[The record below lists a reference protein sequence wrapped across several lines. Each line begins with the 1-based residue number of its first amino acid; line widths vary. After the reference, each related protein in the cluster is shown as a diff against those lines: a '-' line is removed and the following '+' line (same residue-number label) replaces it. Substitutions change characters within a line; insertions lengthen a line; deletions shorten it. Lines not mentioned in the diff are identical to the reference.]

1 MTDLRSLFESLGF
14 KEVVTYIQ
22 SGNVV
27 FSSSEKDDLAIKIS
41 EGIKLKYGWDV
52 PVLIKIAS
60 EIESVHTNCQFS
72 EEKRGIVI

>member
-1 MTDLRSLFESLGF
+1 MRSLFISLGF

-41 EGIKLKYGWDV
+41 EGIKSKYRWDV
-52 PVLIKIAS
+52 PVLIRTAS
-60 EIESVHTNCQFS
+60 EIESVLSNCPFS